1 MSQTGNNSSSVSWT
15 GVQAYTLAVV
25 CLLLGMA
32 GGWLI
37 RGSQSPASARPR
49 LRSRPQPP
57 RVRAV
62 CNGWRRE
69 CPTHSRP
76 NEENG

>member
-1 MSQTGNNSSSVSWT
+1 MPDTKTSSTTTWT

-37 RGSQSPASARPR
+37 RGSQSPAAAAPAETASAPRPLAWAAER
-49 LRSRPQPP
+49 
-57 RVRAV
+57 
-62 CNGWRRE
+62 
-69 CPTHSRP
+69 
-76 NEENG
+76 

>member
-1 MSQTGNNSSSVSWT
+1 MSETNNSSGVKWT

-37 RGSQSPASARPR
+37 RGSQSPAAAAVETPPPPRPR
-49 LRSRPQPP
+49 LQPW
-57 RVRAV
+57 A
-62 CNGWRRE
+62 GA
-69 CPTHSRP
+69 
-76 NEENG
+76 

>member
-1 MSQTGNNSSSVSWT
+1 MSENNNSSSVKWT

-37 RGSQSPASARPR
+37 RGSQSPAASRPR
-49 LRSRPQPP
+49 RIRSRSH
-57 RVRAV
+57 
-62 CNGWRRE
+62 GRRHE
-69 CPTHSRP
+69 RTAHSRP
-76 NEENG
+76 A